1 MNTGKNCYSP
11 SPSGQEPLGYKKN
24 KYWVHLP
31 CHQILSTHWRG
42 YSAVV
47 GTAQVAP
54 TESTA
59 SQNREILLWN
69 SFFQIASSAPL
80 LQIRKEKT
88 AFVLG
93 DVQRLLMATKRW
105 HYVREREQY
114 EVRKTKN
121 AQIQHSYNADTKI
134 QEVCTNTWPNR
145 RCILLTSSQD
155 PLGGR

>member
-1 MNTGKNCYSP
+1 
-11 SPSGQEPLGYKKN
+11 
-24 KYWVHLP
+24 
-31 CHQILSTHWRG
+31 
-42 YSAVV
+42 
-47 GTAQVAP
+47 
-54 TESTA
+54 
-59 SQNREILLWN
+59 
-69 SFFQIASSAPL
+69 
-80 LQIRKEKT
+80 
-88 AFVLG
+88 
-93 DVQRLLMATKRW
+93 MAIKRW